1 MLIERRY
8 RFYAAHR
15 NLGLGGKCS
24 RLHGHRYGVS
34 VVVAVERGAH
44 GVGIKFEDIDA
55 KLAPVFDSFDHRTLL
70 HDADPLAKSGVI
82 DGAIVFPFEPS
93 TERLA
98 AYLLQLCSYAIPT
111 CESLSLT
118 ETDSATVTARKEDIL
133 PWLTP

>member
-15 NLGLGGKCS
+15 NVGLGGKCS
-24 RLHGHRYGVS
+24 RLHGHRYGIE
-34 VVVAVERGAH
+34 VVLKVERGPH

-55 KLAPVFDSFDHRTLL
+55 KLAPVFESFDHRALL
-70 HDADPLAKSGVI
+70 HDKDELAHKGI

-98 AYLLQLCSYAIPT
+98 AYLLQLCRFAIP
-111 CESLSLT
+111 EVVSLSVT
-118 ETDSATVTARKEDIL
+118 ETDSATVTATEEDII
-133 PWLTP
+133 PWLTQ